1 MTSDLPPASLDTHA
15 LWMDLAKNRASRLRR
30 EAIRDFDFGAAALA
44 RSARRLHASLK
55 RHAALRAG
63 TQAPSPAAV
72 AVPVPAATP
81 SR

>member
-1 MTSDLPPASLDTHA
+1 MTSDLPPASLDAHA
-15 LWMDLAKNRASRLRR
+15 LWMDLAKTRASRLRR

-55 RHAALRAG
+55 RHAALRARA
-63 TQAPSPAAV
+63 Q
-72 AVPVPAATP
+72 AATP

>member
-1 MTSDLPPASLDTHA
+1 MTSDLPPASLDAHA
-15 LWMDLAKNRASRLRR
+15 LWMDLAKTRASRLRR

-63 TQAPSPAAV
+63 AQ
-72 AVPVPAATP
+72 AATP